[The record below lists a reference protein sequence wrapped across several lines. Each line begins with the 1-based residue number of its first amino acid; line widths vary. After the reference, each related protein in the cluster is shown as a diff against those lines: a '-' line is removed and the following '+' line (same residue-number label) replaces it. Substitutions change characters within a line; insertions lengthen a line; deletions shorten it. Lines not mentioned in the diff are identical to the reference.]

1 MQPPKENPRRPEEKK
16 PPFPEV
22 LLRGF
27 YKKYPAAA
35 YRRYID
41 YSHFKYYI

>member
-1 MQPPKENPRRPEEKK
+1 MQHMQPPKKKK

-27 YKKYPAAA
+27 FLKIS
-35 YRRYID
+35 RRRISLD
-41 YSHFKYYI
+41 S